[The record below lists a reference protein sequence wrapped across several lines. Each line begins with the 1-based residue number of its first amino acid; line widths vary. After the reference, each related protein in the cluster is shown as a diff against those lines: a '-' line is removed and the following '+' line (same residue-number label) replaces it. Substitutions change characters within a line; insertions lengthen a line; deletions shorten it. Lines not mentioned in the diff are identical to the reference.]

1 MASSLCTQAGRSK
14 KPCPWWLRA
23 IFRVMFGFLCFFLAV
38 AISFYGTIG
47 GLSGGFSLPLTLA
60 IPCFMWVKIKK
71 PEVYSL
77 MRWLNWGLGLL
88 GMALS
93 TSSRFPTIFPMFRE
107 QNYFLLPY
115 KKISHNRFPYLS
127 LYQLNIIFLLL
138 FYSFSLFPTFSLFPI
153 SINYTSFILK

>member
-1 MASSLCTQAGRSK
+1 
-14 KPCPWWLRA
+14 
-23 IFRVMFGFLCFFLAV
+23 MFGLLCFFLAV

-93 TSSRFPTIFPMFRE
+93 GILIAAGVVYAVITTGVDVRFFKPPLINWIKEMLFCILST
-107 QNYFLLPY
+107 FLV
-115 KKISHNRFPYLS
+115 
-127 LYQLNIIFLLL
+127 
-138 FYSFSLFPTFSLFPI
+138 
-153 SINYTSFILK
+153 

>member
-1 MASSLCTQAGRSK
+1 MPCQYLMASSLCTQAGISK

-23 IFRVMFGFLCFFLAV
+23 IFRVMFGLLCFFLAV

-93 TSSRFPTIFPMFRE
+93 GILIAAGVVYAVITTGVDRCQIFQAPA
-107 QNYFLLPY
+107 N
-115 KKISHNRFPYLS
+115 
-127 LYQLNIIFLLL
+127 
-138 FYSFSLFPTFSLFPI
+138 
-153 SINYTSFILK
+153 

>member
-1 MASSLCTQAGRSK
+1 
-14 KPCPWWLRA
+14 
-23 IFRVMFGFLCFFLAV
+23 MFGFLCFFLAV

-93 TSSRFPTIFPMFRE
+93 GILIAAGVVYAVIKDDFESIKFR
-107 QNYFLLPY
+107 YM
-115 KKISHNRFPYLS
+115 K
-127 LYQLNIIFLLL
+127 
-138 FYSFSLFPTFSLFPI
+138 YSCDI
-153 SINYTSFILK
+153 RQ